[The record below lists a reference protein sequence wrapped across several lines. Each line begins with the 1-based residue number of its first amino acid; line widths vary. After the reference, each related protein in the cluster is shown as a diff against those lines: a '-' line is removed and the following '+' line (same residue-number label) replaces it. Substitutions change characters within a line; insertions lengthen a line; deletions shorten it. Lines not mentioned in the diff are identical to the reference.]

1 MTMASTSASDQNS
14 PAPKQPSSTAIATAT
29 PGRNNNNNNNNN
41 YAAPH
46 TPIASAKRPRVPT
59 SGRRSLGGSSNAN
72 NNSNSNGSI
81 NSSNT
86 GNGKLKN
93 IKEERN
99 DHGHTTGAGSGA
111 VLTPVRKMN
120 LDSPA
125 AAAGGRSTSRSR
137 NTEVPMSPMHPV
149 KPVTH
154 RNQEE
159 TANAN
164 NDVDVEPEAVSSGT
178 GSVLKSIF
186 SPVLNFLNNG
196 TTVSGSGST
205 RDDVHADAHEQ
216 VPSDELNYDLDAE
229 AYTARNEGANASTN
243 ERDSDGDVYMS
254 TNVNDNG
261 SPSIQ
266 SHGEESYGQFTHMAP
281 STDAAAADD
290 KNNNNK
296 NVNANVNNVHV
307 HVQPA
312 AAEADTNT
320 NPSADLNLNVSAS
333 VSEHSEDQDDNEN
346 DNYEEE
352 FNPYLFIKYLPQY
365 HTVVPNPYHKI
376 CLPPKDP
383 GDPPI
388 SLVLDLDE
396 TLVHCTV
403 EPIAD
408 ADMTFPVVFNGVEY
422 KVHVRI
428 RPFLMDFLEAVSERF
443 EVVVFTASQEVYA
456 NELLDR
462 IDPGKLLALH

>member
-1 MTMASTSASDQNS
+1 MAMASTPQSTSASASASASASDQNS
-14 PAPKQPSSTAIATAT
+14 PAPKQPSSTATAT
-29 PGRNNNNNNNNN
+29 PGRNNNNN

-99 DHGHTTGAGSGA
+99 DHGHTSGA

-125 AAAGGRSTSRSR
+125 AGGRSRSR
-137 NTEVPMSPMHPV
+137 NAEVPMSPMHPV

-159 TANAN
+159 TAN

-196 TTVSGSGST
+196 TTASGST
-205 RDDVHADAHEQ
+205 KDDVHVHADADVRADEQ

-229 AYTARNEGANASTN
+229 AYTARNGGANANIANASTN
-243 ERDSDGDVYMS
+243 ERDSDGDVYMR
-254 TNVNDNG
+254 TNVNENG
-261 SPSIQ
+261 SPSSQ
-266 SHGEESYGQFTHMAP
+266 SHGGESYGQFTHMAP

-290 KNNNNK
+290 NNYNNK
-296 NVNANVNNVHV
+296 NVNVNNV

-320 NPSADLNLNVSAS
+320 NASADLNVSAS

-462 IDPGKLLALH
+462 IDPGELLALH